1 MTCDGDVGHRST
13 MENNTCPSSESAT
26 VPSIG
31 LAFVQDRNPLS
42 ALSTRELDV
51 VQELV
56 NGRSTDSA
64 AAVLYISR
72 HTFRTHVK
80 NISRK
85 LNTHSSLE
93 LVSLAVEHG
102 MRPSRLIA

>member
-1 MTCDGDVGHRST
+1 
-13 MENNTCPSSESAT
+13 MENQTET
-26 VPSIG
+26 VEAVTFHTNGTSPQR
-31 LAFVQDRNPLS
+31 AVRNPLS
-42 ALSTRELDV
+42 ALSAREIDV

-56 NGRSTDSA
+56 DGHSTDSA
-64 AAVLYISR
+64 AAALYISR
-72 HTFRTHVK
+72 HTFRTHLK

-85 LNTHSSLE
+85 LDTHSSLE

>member
-1 MTCDGDVGHRST
+1 
-13 MENNTCPSSESAT
+13 MENDTQTPQTLAPRSFGTSSQRE
-26 VPSIG
+26 I
-31 LAFVQDRNPLS
+31 RNPLS
-42 ALSTRELDV
+42 ALSARELDV

-56 NGRSTDSA
+56 NGHSTDSA

-93 LVSLAVEHG
+93 LVSIAVEHG